1 MKDYNLDRI
10 LIPAFRLFMTYNYEK
25 VSTSLLEKETGLT
38 RGAIFYKLR
47 TKEDIFKAVID
58 KFIIELQATNVSVG
72 NTLIDYIDRYLER
85 IGDRMAHLKNLEIDS
100 VSGHRAY
107 FNLIYQALQFYP
119 GFDRKIASIF
129 QENLEKWKEV
139 VQIAVDNGEIRPS
152 CNVELIAQQFRYIYS
167 GLSFERSIFHLS
179 LCDVSFCTYIQ
190 QVFGCS
196 LKFHLIM

>member
-107 FNLIYQALQFYP
+107 FNLIYQVLQFYP

-167 GLSFERSIFHLS
+167 GLSFERSILS
-179 LCDVSFCTYIQ
+179 GLNVEELQKLYYSIYNEI
-190 QVFGCS
+190 
-196 LKFHLIM
+196 KYEK